1 LKTTVGW
8 PRVVPDVEDGHRVG
22 EDVISSNGASKVP
35 RGSAVGA
42 FSDVRVD
49 AACPIRRRYAV
60 STLA

>member
-1 LKTTVGW
+1 
-8 PRVVPDVEDGHRVG
+8 VVPDVEDGHRVG